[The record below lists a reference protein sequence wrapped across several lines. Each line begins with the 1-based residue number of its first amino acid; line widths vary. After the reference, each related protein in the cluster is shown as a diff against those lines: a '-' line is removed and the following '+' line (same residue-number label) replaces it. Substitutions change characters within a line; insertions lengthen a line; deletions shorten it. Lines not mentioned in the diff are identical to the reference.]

1 MGNVMSSMLLVL
13 IGLIVGIIVMFIAN
27 LIRKNSATDKAD
39 KILENAR
46 IEGEKIKKDYIAEA
60 KEEANELRIKNEEE
74 IKEKKAEIKESE
86 NRLNT
91 REENIERRDQNLQ
104 KRENLLDEK
113 EKNLLDKQKDIQ
125 EQEANVEKL
134 KEEQLKL
141 LESISGYSKEKAR
154 ELVMKKVEDAMT
166 LEIAAYIKEKEAEAK
181 LEVDKKSKNMLVESM
196 QKYASDVV
204 EEQTVTV
211 VNLPS
216 DDMKGRI
223 IGREGRNIRTIES
236 VTGVDLIIDDTPEAI
251 VLSSFDPLRR
261 EIARITIETLI
272 KDGRIHPARIEEIYD
287 KTCKDMKEKIIEY
300 GQNALFELGI
310 TKVEPELIELIG
322 KLQFRTSYGQNALR
336 HSIEVAQLS
345 GIMAGELGENEM
357 LAKRSGLLHD
367 IGKAIDHEIEG
378 SHVEIGANIAKKY
391 KENEIVINAIE
402 SHHGDSDAKSI
413 ISELVAI
420 ADTLSATRPG
430 ARNDSLENYVQRLQD
445 LENIA
450 NDQKG
455 VDTAFAMQAGRELRV
470 IVKPEEINDL
480 ESHKV
485 ARDIK
490 NRIEEE
496 LQYPG
501 TIKVTVIRETRAIEE
516 AK

>member
-1 MGNVMSSMLLVL
+1 MPSIGFSILLVF
-13 IGLIVGIIVMFIAN
+13 IGLIVGIIAMFIFN
-27 LIRKNSATDKAD
+27 FTRKNSATHKAD
-39 KILENAR
+39 KILEQAR
-46 IEGEKIKKDYIAEA
+46 LDAEKIKKEYIMEA
-60 KEEANELRIKNEEE
+60 KEAANELKLKNDED
-74 IKEKKAEIKESE
+74 IKEKKLEIKETE
-86 NRLNT
+86 NRLIT
-91 REENIERRDQNLQ
+91 REENIDRRDANLQ
-104 KRENLLDEK
+104 KRESLLDEK

-125 EQEANVEKL
+125 EQEANVEKI
-134 KEEQLKL
+134 KEDQLKL
-141 LESISGYSKEKAR
+141 LEEISGYTKAKAK
-154 ELVMKKVEDAMT
+154 ELVMKNVEDSMS
-166 LEIAAYIKEKEAEAK
+166 LEIATYIKEKEAEAK
-181 LEVDKKSKNMLVESM
+181 LEVDKKSKSMLVECM

-211 VNLPS
+211 LDLPN
-216 DDMKGRI
+216 DEMKGRI
-223 IGREGRNIRTIES
+223 IGREGRNIRTIEA

-261 EIARITIETLI
+261 EIARITIDTLI

-287 KTCKDMKEKIIEY
+287 KTCKEMKEKIVEY
-300 GQNALFELGI
+300 GQNALFELGL

-322 KLQFRTSYGQNALR
+322 KLQFRTSYGQNALK

-345 GIMAGELGENEM
+345 GIIAGELGESEI
-357 LAKRSGLLHD
+357 LAKRAGLFHD
-367 IGKAIDHEIEG
+367 IGKAIDHEMEG
-378 SHVEIGANIAKKY
+378 SHVDIGANIAKKY
-391 KENEIVINAIE
+391 KENDIVINAIE
-402 SHHGDSDAKSI
+402 SHHGDKEATCI
-413 ISELVAI
+413 ISEIVAI

-430 ARNDSLENYVQRLQD
+430 ARNDSLENYVQRLHD

-455 VDTAFAMQAGRELRV
+455 VETAFAMQAGRELRV
-470 IVKPEEINDL
+470 IVKPEEINDV

-490 NRIEEE
+490 NRIEDE

-501 TIKVTVIRETRAIEE
+501 TIKVTVIRETRAVEE